1 MTDTAERVPVPC
13 PACSPAL
20 ETVHEVLSPGGQATV
35 RCGECGHVHK
45 ERLPEAE
52 TVERD
57 VVVSQDGDSF
67 TATVEVPPGET
78 LGAGDEFV
86 VESESGIFTVRI
98 TSLEV
103 GDQRRRKIAEADDVE
118 TIWTRDVG
126 NVAVDV
132 TKHPADGSR
141 DGTES
146 TKIRVPGD
154 HEFTVGELEDF
165 GEAGFEV
172 EGIYVR
178 DDARADY
185 EFEKLDHDG
194 DTVLAKDVK
203 RLYVRDDGPGRAWSA
218 W

>member
-1 MTDTAERVPVPC
+1 MTDVSERVGATC
-13 PACSPAL
+13 PSCSPEVPTA
-20 ETVHEVLSPGGQATV
+20 HEVLADGGRYTV
-35 RCGECGHVHK
+35 RCVDCGHVHK
-45 ERLPEAE
+45 TDIDDR